1 MNSFPSGFIFGAS
14 TSAFQIEGALDT
26 DGRGP
31 SIWDEF
37 AKRPGAVR
45 GGYPAAARA
54 CEHYRLW
61 KEDVAL
67 VKRLGLGAYRFS
79 ISWPRVLPSGR
90 GKPNPKGLDFYSRL
104 VDELL
109 ENGIAPFPTL
119 FHWDLPLAL
128 QSEIGG
134 FASRDIVPIF
144 ADYAA
149 LVARRLG
156 DRVQN
161 WITVN
166 EPFEF
171 ACFGHLLGSH
181 APGRKSPRAFLH
193 AMHHVLLSHGEAV
206 RVIRKEVPKAAVG
219 PALSWTPV
227 HPETDSA
234 ADAAAARR
242 AEAFM
247 NRITFDPILTGA
259 YPEEVSRRLVLRLPV
274 RDGDLE
280 RIAEP
285 VDFIGLNYYSRER
298 ARANPFMPF
307 IRATVSGK
315 DPREAPRDGQSDR
328 DELGGLPRRPQRDTR
343 GPAGPIRQSSG
354 PRDRAWLRVDGHED
368 RNRGRPQDRR
378 CQADEIPGRGAPPR
392 AHGPG

>member
-181 APGRKSPRAFLH
+181 APEGRVPARSSTRCTMCSSHTARRSGSSGRKCRKRRWGLLLAGRRSIRKPTPPPTRQPRA
-193 AMHHVLLSHGEAV
+193 
-206 RVIRKEVPKAAVG
+206 
-219 PALSWTPV
+219 
-227 HPETDSA
+227 
-234 ADAAAARR
+234 
-242 AEAFM
+242 
-247 NRITFDPILTGA
+247 
-259 YPEEVSRRLVLRLPV
+259 
-274 RDGDLE
+274 
-280 RIAEP
+280 
-285 VDFIGLNYYSRER
+285 
-298 ARANPFMPF
+298 
-307 IRATVSGK
+307 
-315 DPREAPRDGQSDR
+315 
-328 DELGGLPRRPQRDTR
+328 
-343 GPAGPIRQSSG
+343 G
-354 PRDRAWLRVDGHED
+354 PR
-368 RNRGRPQDRR
+368 PS
-378 CQADEIPGRGAPPR
+378 
-392 AHGPG
+392 